1 MTPTS
6 PCLDCKY
13 RDADKNRKGCVN
25 CEKRLAYVR
34 ELEAECPGVPSV
46 VIDGPSLKEAR
57 RYRDRPAALPDIA
70 PAVRDTVID
79 VCRDCGADYRD
90 VTAGTSGRNLPAN
103 VVEARRES
111 VRRLMAAGIRP
122 EQVADA
128 MALARSTVY
137 RYAREA
143 SIKQTAHRDLPS
155 SDQIMAEACEAH
167 GIARDLLTHPTAR
180 APRVQAARR
189 QVVSVLRNPPFCMHV
204 DQICDVIGMSRPTVR
219 RYVAMVDGSGAPPAP
234 KKKPDEVVEEVCRE
248 QGIAPSDLGAPKAK
262 RARILVTA
270 RLRGDPYRMSLA
282 EVGKIFGMGFKA
294 VATYT
299 AIAKDEGL
307 LPHKQIHAA
316 TRAPR
321 RREAA

>member
-1 MTPTS
+1 MSPRN
-6 PCLDCKY
+6 PCLDCKW
-13 RDADKNRKGCVN
+13 RDADKNRKGCIN
-25 CEKRLAYVR
+25 CEKRIAYVR
-34 ELEAECPGVPSV
+34 ALDAECPGVPV
-46 VIDGPSLKEAR
+46 AVIDGPSLKEAR
-57 RYRDRPAALPDIA
+57 SYRDRPSAAPDIA
-70 PAVRDTVID
+70 PAVRDIVID
-79 VCRDCGADYRD
+79 VCRDCGADYRE
-90 VTAGTSGRNLPAN
+90 VTAGTSGRNLPAS
-103 VVEARRES
+103 VIDARRES

-143 SIKQTAHRDLPS
+143 SITQTAHRDLPT
-155 SDQIMAEACEAH
+155 SDQIMAEACEAY

-189 QVVSVLRNPPFCMHV
+189 RVISALRNPPFCMHV
-204 DQICDVIGMSRPTVR
+204 DQICNVMGMSRPTVR
-219 RYVAMVDGSGAPPAP
+219 RYVAMVDGSGAPATP
-234 KKKPDEVVEEVCRE
+234 KKQPAEVVEEVCRE
-248 QGIAPSDLGAPKAK
+248 QGVKVEDLNGPGAR

-270 RLRGDPYRMSLA
+270 RLRGEPYRMSLA